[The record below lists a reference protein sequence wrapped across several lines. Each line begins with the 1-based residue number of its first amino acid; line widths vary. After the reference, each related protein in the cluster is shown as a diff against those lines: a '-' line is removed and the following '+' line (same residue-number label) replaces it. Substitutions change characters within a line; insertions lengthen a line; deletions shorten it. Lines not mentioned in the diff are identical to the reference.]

1 MALSWS
7 ALFQDPGSCEPAP
20 LSEVYL
26 SVPSA
31 LLLPPSSCFS
41 PQLIVGLSA
50 LVSPG
55 GGRLGG
61 VGGLRFLRKSAGV
74 STREAGFH
82 SVVVGAGGC
91 WGPLGEIRGGGA
103 PRQGGTSLL
112 PGL

>member
-1 MALSWS
+1 MALSCS
-7 ALFQDPGSCEPAP
+7 ALFQQPASCKPAP

-31 LLLPPSSCFS
+31 LLLPASSSFS
-41 PQLIVGLSA
+41 PQLMGGLSA

-61 VGGLRFLRKSAGV
+61 VGGLSFLRESAGV

-82 SVVVGAGGC
+82 SVVGGAGG
-91 WGPLGEIRGGGA
+91 
-103 PRQGGTSLL
+103 
-112 PGL
+112 